1 MDKLLNE
8 FTVHRPIDET
18 WNVLTDVERIAPC
31 MPGAALEEIEG
42 DVFRGVVKVKL
53 GAISTAFKGQANFV
67 ERDDTAHRAVL
78 KGEGRDT
85 TGKGNASALIT
96 AQLESIDADTTKCV
110 VETDL
115 HITGKV
121 AQFGRGIMGDVS
133 KKLMNQFATNLNTML
148 DQQPEVSH
156 AGRGAAAEARSA
168 APAAPACGR
177 RGEQRCHREPVHR
190 RFARS
195 TGRPRPRSNCPTW
208 PVRQSSSACCRWSAA
223 SWCCGSLCGV
233 SAVASDVG
241 DDVAAVRELIGRT
254 PQGAFE
260 VVVRDD
266 AGSPVVLRN
275 APLLDDGEPMPT
287 RYWLV
292 GQATRCWPSAASRP
306 VAACAEPKPRSIRP
320 LVADAHARYAAERD
334 ATMPPDHTGPRPH
347 GGVGGTRVGVK
358 CLHAHYAWFLAGGD
372 DPVGAWVARAA
383 GRPEAAPLGGRT

>member
-8 FTVHRPIDET
+8 FTVHRPIAET

-67 ERDDTAHRAVL
+67 ERDDAAHRAVL

-148 DQQPEVSH
+148 DQQPDSVAPAAATRSGDV
-156 AGRGAAAEARSA
+156 ATNGAAATGAAAAGASGVRKIEGPAA
-168 APAAPACGR
+168 API
-177 RGEQRCHREPVHR
+177 E
-190 RFARS
+190 
-195 TGRPRPRSNCPTW
+195 
-208 PVRQSSSACCRWSAA
+208 
-223 SWCCGSLCGV
+223 L
-233 SAVASDVG
+233 SDVAG
-241 DDVAAVRELIGRT
+241 SAILKRLLPLVGGLVVLWI
-254 PQGAFE
+254 
-260 VVVRDD
+260 VVRR
-266 AGSPVVLRN
+266 L
-275 APLLDDGEPMPT
+275 
-287 RYWLV
+287 
-292 GQATRCWPSAASRP
+292 SR
-306 VAACAEPKPRSIRP
+306 R
-320 LVADAHARYAAERD
+320 
-334 ATMPPDHTGPRPH
+334 
-347 GGVGGTRVGVK
+347 
-358 CLHAHYAWFLAGGD
+358 
-372 DPVGAWVARAA
+372 
-383 GRPEAAPLGGRT
+383 